1 MKQTLSYGEH
11 QGSPL
16 GTERAESCTGEAQTG
31 QVTKQL
37 FQKATIAHQ
46 QINRGFEILTES
58 EENGQLLTR
67 GDLKPTGRLAV
78 LLTAVPTRTTSQN
91 HDEFIQLYSELRGAV
106 LGNGGKQSPAN
117 KEKRLDWY
125 SLYTV
130 SCFVAVYRHILS
142 KKHDASRKKL
152 HDASRL
158 VKLVNHLV
166 DYGFRQ
172 HKVAAFR
179 VYDALSAA
187 PSTLAKPIESSESK
201 DIIAPIAAREIK
213 WPKTVEGRSWVF
225 YPFHLIVAKTG
236 IKIDEVYQAL
246 GFDAGSVF
254 PIFGKE
260 ILQQKLL
267 MESGESMAIPVD
279 SINRAVEDHLRQ
291 SQQILHPAPW
301 ANLPFVQGNNL
312 TWPQT
317 APCVGLSVEAIR
329 STRGDNQAATMGSH
343 VPATEA
349 LPHNIA
355 GQMDGSEEMEYDTR
369 FKRIGDLIHNFRR
382 GRPQDGTGS
391 LIPRT

>member
-1 MKQTLSYGEH
+1 M
-11 QGSPL
+11 
-16 GTERAESCTGEAQTG
+16 
-31 QVTKQL
+31 
-37 FQKATIAHQ
+37 
-46 QINRGFEILTES
+46 
-58 EENGQLLTR
+58 
-67 GDLKPTGRLAV
+67 
-78 LLTAVPTRTTSQN
+78 
-91 HDEFIQLYSELRGAV
+91 
-106 LGNGGKQSPAN
+106 
-117 KEKRLDWY
+117 
-125 SLYTV
+125 
-130 SCFVAVYRHILS
+130 
-142 KKHDASRKKL
+142 
-152 HDASRL
+152 
-158 VKLVNHLV
+158 
-166 DYGFRQ
+166 
-172 HKVAAFR
+172 
-179 VYDALSAA
+179 
-187 PSTLAKPIESSESK
+187 
-201 DIIAPIAAREIK
+201 
-213 WPKTVEGRSWVF
+213 
-225 YPFHLIVAKTG
+225 
-236 IKIDEVYQAL
+236 YQAL

-279 SINRAVEDHLRQ
+279 SINRALEDHLRQ

-329 STRGDNQAATMGSH
+329 STRDDNQAATMGSH